1 MTFHWPRGLV
11 PTIAKQATNQAVRF
25 PVQFYAKQFLTG
37 GDKSLET
44 NPIYNGNLDYGYT
57 MTLYFFKGWFQCLK
71 GSLNSQ
77 KHCDFL

>member
-44 NPIYNGNLDYGYT
+44 NPIYNGNLDYGHGYT
-57 MTLYFFKGWFQCLK
+57 MTLYFFKGWFQVK
-71 GSLNSQ
+71 GITKLT
-77 KHCDFL
+77 KH